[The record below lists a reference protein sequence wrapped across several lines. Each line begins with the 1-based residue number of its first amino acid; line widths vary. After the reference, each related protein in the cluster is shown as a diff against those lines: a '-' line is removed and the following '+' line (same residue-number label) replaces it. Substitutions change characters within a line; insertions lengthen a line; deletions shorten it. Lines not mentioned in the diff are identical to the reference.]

1 MRINMEAH
9 PEIESLKHR
18 VHELERDNG
27 NYRVQ
32 IAEYRQIV
40 AELSEKLRT
49 SVKYP
54 SKTA

>member
-1 MRINMEAH
+1 MEAH
-9 PEIESLKHR
+9 PELESLNHR

-27 NYRVQ
+27 TYRVQ